1 MIITAN
7 EVKTKGVSFIE
18 KVVKKFGEAIISV
31 RGKRKYIVLPVEEY
45 ERLKEIELD
54 RIIELAEED
63 YRKGRIIKETAEKH
77 FKRIGI

>member
-63 YRKGRIIKETAEKH
+63 YREGRVIKETAEKH